1 MALHPSITRESLS
14 PFSGSTKRDRVLLAV
29 SVWALPLPSEQ
40 SSGTA
45 AELLSRANRIA
56 AVYSE
61 LNFRGRVILQAV
73 GSQPE
78 ENFRISQ
85 VPLRRD
91 HLSIETCTQFVCSIS
106 RSRHQTAPLQRKV

>member
-1 MALHPSITRESLS
+1 LHPSITRESLS

-78 ENFRISQ
+78 ENFRIS
-85 VPLRRD
+85 
-91 HLSIETCTQFVCSIS
+91 
-106 RSRHQTAPLQRKV
+106 